1 MLNEHRST
9 KSLLRRRFRI
19 LAGCVV
25 CVLSLQPC
33 STFCSPMDCSLPVSS
48 VPGILQTGIL
58 EWVAF
63 PPPGDRPDTEI
74 KPASLMSPALAGGLF
89 TTSTTW
95 GALSRMVWYK
105 AQKTRVHCS
114 RRVQEGRAWETPS
127 FLFPPLQ
134 PQALTS
140 RVCVCVCV
148 CAHARLVTQSC
159 LTLCRI
165 RDCSPRSS
173 SVHGVIQARI
183 LEQVAVSSSRGFF

>member
-1 MLNEHRST
+1 M
-9 KSLLRRRFRI
+9 
-19 LAGCVV
+19 

-33 STFCSPMDCSLPVSS
+33 STFCNPMDCSLPVSS
-48 VPGILQTGIL
+48 VHGILQTGIL

-63 PPPGDRPDTEI
+63 PPPGDRPDTGI

-89 TTSTTW
+89 ITSTTW

-105 AQKTRVHCS
+105 AHKTRVHCS
-114 RRVQEGRAWETPS
+114 HRVQEGRAWETPS

-134 PQALTS
+134 PPALTS
-140 RVCVCVCV
+140 PVCVCACVHACVRVCVRVCVCV
-148 CAHARLVTQSC
+148 HARLVTQSC

-165 RDCSPRSS
+165 RDCSPPSS

-183 LEQVAVSSSRGFF
+183 LEQVAISSSRGSF